1 MINNEA
7 VVAEIINFEM
17 LSDKNIKKMQID
29 TRNLY
34 YRSIIG
40 RVFKIMMFLVVYVF
54 LLIELSTRK
63 AITTNI
69 EKALMFILMNVVV
82 FTVFIFFRK
91 YLFEKNSIA
100 VYLNSKMMKYI
111 NGKRSKELSIVNVYF
126 QEDSLQTTRMDES
139 LLSNIKYSEF
149 YKMYELE
156 YGYYFKISRKS
167 VFYFPYSEFSN
178 EAIPK
183 LNEIFRKNGI
193 IIQKSY
199 K

>member
-34 YRSIIG
+34 YRSISG

-167 VFYFPYSEFSN
+167 VFYFPYSCLLYTLTLPT
-178 EAIPK
+178 I
-183 LNEIFRKNGI
+183 LLV
-193 IIQKSY
+193 
-199 K
+199 